1 MDLFATIIIWL
12 FLLSAYG
19 WRVIRPYFIYRDLV
33 SGATTT
39 KDAITFI
46 LGQGVIGGFISTYL
60 FLSTG
65 FKSFTIGFIIVAFF
79 LMTLISLYFGIKSW
93 LWCKANQ

>member
-1 MDLFATIIIWL
+1 MDLFVTIIIWL

-19 WRVIRPYFIYRDLV
+19 WRVIRPVLIYRDLV

-46 LGQGVIGGFISTYL
+46 LGQGVIGGLISTYL
-60 FLSTG
+60 FLATG
-65 FKSFTIGFIIVAFF
+65 FKSFTVGFIIVAFF
-79 LMTLISLYFGIKSW
+79 LMAMISLYFGIKSW
-93 LWCKANQ
+93 LWCKANR